1 MGALPNPPVF
11 SKGPRIEDN
20 SAHTARHP
28 PKAHS
33 PVAPRRLSFAMNE
46 LPELPFLSRV
56 SLAIGSFFALLGD
69 GRLAARVQALRS
81 GAPLASEVPPPAPAP
96 APVQAPPPPAPV
108 PAPAPVRATADVDA
122 ALQLL
127 ALLQR
132 ESRFVDFLQEDIGA
146 YSDADVGGAARLL
159 HGGAR
164 KVLQDTFDLVPVR
177 TEAEG
182 SRLTLPAGFDAAAVR
197 VTGNVVG
204 QPPFTGTLQHKGW
217 RATAVRLP
225 ALTAGHDTRVIAPAE
240 VEL

>member
-1 MGALPNPPVF
+1 MTEPQALPFF
-11 SKGPRIEDN
+11 S
-20 SAHTARHP
+20 
-28 PKAHS
+28 
-33 PVAPRRLSFAMNE
+33 RL
-46 LPELPFLSRV
+46 

-69 GRLAARVQALRS
+69 GQLAARVQALRA
-81 GAPLASEVPPPAPAP
+81 GAPLASEVPPPAP
-96 APVQAPPPPAPV
+96 VQAPPPPPPP
-108 PAPAPVRATADVDA
+108 PAPAPVRATANVDA

-132 ESRFVDFLQEDIGA
+132 EARFVDFLQEDIAA

-164 KVLQDTFDLVPVR
+164 KVLQDSFDLQPVR

-182 SRLTLPAGFDAAAVR
+182 SRLTLAAGFDAAAVR

-225 ALTAGHDTRVIAPAE
+225 ALTEGHDTRVIAPAE

>member
-1 MGALPNPPVF
+1 MTEPQVLPFF
-11 SKGPRIEDN
+11 S
-20 SAHTARHP
+20 
-28 PKAHS
+28 
-33 PVAPRRLSFAMNE
+33 RLSTAF
-46 LPELPFLSRV
+46 
-56 SLAIGSFFALLGD
+56 GSFFALLGD
-69 GRLAARVQALRS
+69 GQLAARVQTLRD
-81 GAPLASEVPPPAPAP
+81 GAPLASEVPPP
-96 APVQAPPPPAPV
+96 PPPPAPV
-108 PAPAPVRATADVDA
+108 QTPPPAPVRATANVDA

-132 ESRFVDFLQEDIGA
+132 ESRFVDFLQEDIAA

-164 KVLQDTFDLVPVR
+164 KVLMDTFDLEAVR
-177 TEAEG
+177 TEVEG

>member
-1 MGALPNPPVF
+1 MNESQTLPFF
-11 SKGPRIEDN
+11 S
-20 SAHTARHP
+20 
-28 PKAHS
+28 
-33 PVAPRRLSFAMNE
+33 RLSIA
-46 LPELPFLSRV
+46 V
-56 SLAIGSFFALLGD
+56 GSFFALLGD
-69 GRLAARVQALRS
+69 GRLAARVQTLRE
-81 GAPLASEVPPPAPAP
+81 GAPLASEVPPPAP
-96 APVQAPPPPAPV
+96 VQAPPPA
-108 PAPAPVRATADVDA
+108 ALRATANVDA

-132 ESRFVDFLQEDIGA
+132 ESRFVDFLQEDIAA

-164 KVLQDTFDLVPVR
+164 KVLQDAFDLEAVR
-177 TEAEG
+177 PEAEG

-225 ALTAGHDTRVIAPAE
+225 ALTEGHDARVIAPAE

>member
-11 SKGPRIEDN
+11 SKAPRIEDN

-33 PVAPRRLSFAMNE
+33 PVAPQRLPFAMNE

-96 APVQAPPPPAPV
+96 VQAPPPPAPV
-108 PAPAPVRATADVDA
+108 PASAPVRATANVDA

-132 ESRFVDFLQEDIGA
+132 ESHFVDFLQEDIGA

-225 ALTAGHDTRVIAPAE
+225 ALTEGHDTRVIAPAE

>member
-1 MGALPNPPVF
+1 MNEPQP
-11 SKGPRIEDN
+11 
-20 SAHTARHP
+20 
-28 PKAHS
+28 
-33 PVAPRRLSFAMNE
+33 LSF
-46 LPELPFLSRV
+46 FSRLG
-56 SLAIGSFFALLGD
+56 LAFSLLGD
-69 GRLAARVQALRS
+69 GRLAARLQALRD
-81 GAPLASEVPPPAPAP
+81 GAP
-96 APVQAPPPPAPV
+96 APVQAPAAPV
-108 PAPAPVRATADVDA
+108 PAPAPVAAPAPTPAPAPVVRATADVDA

-132 ESRFVDFLQEDIGA
+132 DARFVDFLQEDITP
-146 YSDADVGGAARLL
+146 YSDAEVGGAARML

-164 KVLQDTFDLVPVR
+164 KVLQETFDLEAVR
-177 TEAEG
+177 SEAEG

-225 ALTAGHDTRVIAPAE
+225 ALTEGHDTRVIAPAE

>member
-1 MGALPNPPVF
+1 
-11 SKGPRIEDN
+11 
-20 SAHTARHP
+20 
-28 PKAHS
+28 
-33 PVAPRRLSFAMNE
+33 MNE

-96 APVQAPPPPAPV
+96 VQAPPPPAPV
-108 PAPAPVRATADVDA
+108 PASAPVRPTANVDA

-225 ALTAGHDTRVIAPAE
+225 ALTEGHDTRVIAPAE

>member
-1 MGALPNPPVF
+1 MTEPQ
-11 SKGPRIEDN
+11 
-20 SAHTARHP
+20 
-28 PKAHS
+28 
-33 PVAPRRLSFAMNE
+33 
-46 LPELPFLSRV
+46 ELPFLSRL

-96 APVQAPPPPAPV
+96 APAPVQAPPPAPV

-164 KVLQDTFDLVPVR
+164 KVLQDTFDLAPVR

-225 ALTAGHDTRVIAPAE
+225 ALTEGHDTRVIAPAE

>member
-1 MGALPNPPVF
+1 MNDPQALPFF
-11 SKGPRIEDN
+11 S
-20 SAHTARHP
+20 
-28 PKAHS
+28 
-33 PVAPRRLSFAMNE
+33 RLSI
-46 LPELPFLSRV
+46 
-56 SLAIGSFFALLGD
+56 AIGSFFALLGD
-69 GRLAARVQALRS
+69 GSLAARVQALRG
-81 GAPLASEVPPPAPAP
+81 GAPLASEVPPPAP
-96 APVQAPPPPAPV
+96 VQTPPPPA
-108 PAPAPVRATADVDA
+108 APVRATANVDA

-164 KVLQDTFDLVPVR
+164 KVLTDTFDLEAVR
-177 TEAEG
+177 AEAEG

-204 QPPFTGTLQHKGW
+204 QPPFTGTLQHRGW

-225 ALTAGHDTRVIAPAE
+225 ALTEGHDTRVIAPAE

>member
-1 MGALPNPPVF
+1 MTEPQ
-11 SKGPRIEDN
+11 
-20 SAHTARHP
+20 T
-28 PKAHS
+28 
-33 PVAPRRLSFAMNE
+33 
-46 LPELPFLSRV
+46 LPFLSRL
-56 SLAIGSFFALLGD
+56 SLAVGSFFALLGD
-69 GRLAARVQALRS
+69 DRLAARVQALRN
-81 GAPLASEVPPPAPAP
+81 GAPLASEVPPPAP
-96 APVQAPPPPAPV
+96 VQAPPPPP
-108 PAPAPVRATADVDA
+108 PPAPVRATADVDA

-132 ESRFVDFLQEDIGA
+132 ESRFVDFLQEDITA

-164 KVLQDTFDLVPVR
+164 KVLQETFDLAPVR
-177 TEAEG
+177 AEAEG
-182 SRLTLPAGFDAAAVR
+182 CRLTLPAGFDAAAVR

-204 QPPFTGTLQHKGW
+204 QPPFTGTLQHRGW

>member
-1 MGALPNPPVF
+1 MTEPQALPFF
-11 SKGPRIEDN
+11 S
-20 SAHTARHP
+20 
-28 PKAHS
+28 
-33 PVAPRRLSFAMNE
+33 RLSTAF
-46 LPELPFLSRV
+46 
-56 SLAIGSFFALLGD
+56 GSFFALLGD
-69 GRLAARVQALRS
+69 GHLAARVQTLRN
-81 GAPLASEVPPPAPAP
+81 GAPLASEVPPP
-96 APVQAPPPPAPV
+96 PPPPAPV
-108 PAPAPVRATADVDA
+108 QTSPPAPVRATANVDA

-132 ESRFVDFLQEDIGA
+132 ESRFVDFLQEDIAA

-164 KVLQDTFDLVPVR
+164 KVLTDTFDLEAVR
-177 TEAEG
+177 NEAEG

-225 ALTAGHDTRVIAPAE
+225 ALTEGHDTRVIAPAE

>member
-1 MGALPNPPVF
+1 M
-11 SKGPRIEDN
+11 
-20 SAHTARHP
+20 T
-28 PKAHS
+28 
-33 PVAPRRLSFAMNE
+33 E
-46 LPELPFLSRV
+46 LQDLPFLSRLSV
-56 SLAIGSFFALLGD
+56 AIGSFFALLGD
-69 GRLAARVQALRS
+69 GRLAARVQALRD
-81 GAPLASEVPPPAPAP
+81 GAPLASEVPPPAP
-96 APVQAPPPPAPV
+96 VQTPPPA
-108 PAPAPVRATADVDA
+108 ALVRATANVDA

-132 ESRFVDFLQEDIGA
+132 ESRFVDFLQEDIAA

-164 KVLQDTFDLVPVR
+164 KVLEDTFDLEVVR
-177 TEAEG
+177 AEAEG

-204 QPPFTGTLQHKGW
+204 QPPFTGTLQHQGW
-217 RATAVRLP
+217 RVTAVRLP

>member
-1 MGALPNPPVF
+1 MTEPQALPFF
-11 SKGPRIEDN
+11 S
-20 SAHTARHP
+20 
-28 PKAHS
+28 
-33 PVAPRRLSFAMNE
+33 RL
-46 LPELPFLSRV
+46 

-69 GRLAARVQALRS
+69 GRLAARVQALRA
-81 GAPLASEVPPPAPAP
+81 GAPLASEVPAP
-96 APVQAPPPPAPV
+96 APVQAPPPA
-108 PAPAPVRATADVDA
+108 PAPAPVRATAQVDA

-132 ESRFVDFLQEDIGA
+132 EARFVDFLQEDIAA
-146 YSDADVGGAARLL
+146 YSDADVGGAARML

-164 KVLQDTFDLVPVR
+164 KVLHESFDLEAVR
-177 TEAEG
+177 SEAEG

-225 ALTAGHDTRVIAPAE
+225 ALTEGHDTRVIAPAE

>member
-1 MGALPNPPVF
+1 MTEPQ
-11 SKGPRIEDN
+11 
-20 SAHTARHP
+20 
-28 PKAHS
+28 
-33 PVAPRRLSFAMNE
+33 
-46 LPELPFLSRV
+46 ELPFLSRL

-96 APVQAPPPPAPV
+96 APVQAPPPPPPVPV
-108 PAPAPVRATADVDA
+108 PAPAPVRATANVDA

-164 KVLQDTFDLVPVR
+164 KVLQDTFDLEPVR

-225 ALTAGHDTRVIAPAE
+225 ALTEGHDTRVIAPAE

>member
-1 MGALPNPPVF
+1 
-11 SKGPRIEDN
+11 
-20 SAHTARHP
+20 
-28 PKAHS
+28 
-33 PVAPRRLSFAMNE
+33 MNE
-46 LPELPFLSRV
+46 TLPFFSRL

-69 GRLAARVQALRS
+69 GRLAARVQALRN
-81 GAPLASEVPPPAPAP
+81 GAPLASEVPAP
-96 APVQAPPPPAPV
+96 APVQAPPPSPPAP
-108 PAPAPVRATADVDA
+108 PVRATASVDA

-132 ESRFVDFLQEDIGA
+132 ESRFVDFLQEDIAA

-164 KVLQDTFDLVPVR
+164 KVIKETFDLEAVR
-177 TEAEG
+177 SESEG
-182 SRLTLPAGFDAAAVR
+182 SRLTLQPGFDAAAVR

-225 ALTAGHDTRVIAPAE
+225 ALTEGHDTRVIAPAE

>member
-1 MGALPNPPVF
+1 MTEPQA
-11 SKGPRIEDN
+11 
-20 SAHTARHP
+20 
-28 PKAHS
+28 
-33 PVAPRRLSFAMNE
+33 
-46 LPELPFLSRV
+46 LPFLSRL
-56 SLAIGSFFALLGD
+56 SLAVGSFFALLGD
-69 GRLAARVQALRS
+69 GRLAARVQALRA
-81 GAPLASEVPPPAPAP
+81 GAPLASEVPAP
-96 APVQAPPPPAPV
+96 APVQAPPPPP
-108 PAPAPVRATADVDA
+108 PAPAPVRATANVDA

-132 ESRFVDFLQEDIGA
+132 EARFVDFLQEDIAA

-164 KVLQDTFDLVPVR
+164 KVLQETFDLESVR
-177 TEAEG
+177 AEAEG
-182 SRLTLPAGFDAAAVR
+182 TRLTLPAGFDAAAVR

-225 ALTAGHDTRVIAPAE
+225 ALTAGHDARVIAPAE

>member
-1 MGALPNPPVF
+1 MTEPQALPFF
-11 SKGPRIEDN
+11 S
-20 SAHTARHP
+20 
-28 PKAHS
+28 
-33 PVAPRRLSFAMNE
+33 RLSTAF
-46 LPELPFLSRV
+46 
-56 SLAIGSFFALLGD
+56 GSFFALLGD
-69 GRLAARVQALRS
+69 GQLAARVQTLRN
-81 GAPLASEVPPPAPAP
+81 GAPLASEVPPP
-96 APVQAPPPPAPV
+96 PPPPAPV
-108 PAPAPVRATADVDA
+108 QTPPPAPVRATANVDA

-132 ESRFVDFLQEDIGA
+132 ESRFVDFLQEDIAA

-164 KVLQDTFDLVPVR
+164 KVLTDTFDLEAVR
-177 TEAEG
+177 NEAEG

>member
-1 MGALPNPPVF
+1 MTEPQ
-11 SKGPRIEDN
+11 
-20 SAHTARHP
+20 
-28 PKAHS
+28 
-33 PVAPRRLSFAMNE
+33 
-46 LPELPFLSRV
+46 ELPFLSRL

-96 APVQAPPPPAPV
+96 APVQAPPPPPPAPV

-164 KVLQDTFDLVPVR
+164 KVLQDTFDLAPVR

-225 ALTAGHDTRVIAPAE
+225 ALTEGHDTRVIAPAE

>member
-1 MGALPNPPVF
+1 MTEPQSLPFF
-11 SKGPRIEDN
+11 S
-20 SAHTARHP
+20 
-28 PKAHS
+28 
-33 PVAPRRLSFAMNE
+33 RLSMAF
-46 LPELPFLSRV
+46 
-56 SLAIGSFFALLGD
+56 GSFFALLGD
-69 GRLAARVQALRS
+69 GQLAARVQTLRN
-81 GAPLASEVPPPAPAP
+81 GAPLASEVPPPPPSPAP
-96 APVQAPPPPAPV
+96 APVRTPPPPV
-108 PAPAPVRATADVDA
+108 PAPVRATANVDA

-127 ALLQR
+127 SLLQR
-132 ESRFVDFLQEDIGA
+132 EARFVDFLQEDIAA

-164 KVLQDTFDLVPVR
+164 KVLTDTFDLEAVR

-225 ALTAGHDTRVIAPAE
+225 ALTEGHDTRVIAPAE

>member
-1 MGALPNPPVF
+1 MTEPTP
-11 SKGPRIEDN
+11 
-20 SAHTARHP
+20 
-28 PKAHS
+28 
-33 PVAPRRLSFAMNE
+33 
-46 LPELPFLSRV
+46 LPFLSRL
-56 SLAIGSFFALLGD
+56 SLAFGSFFALLGD
-69 GRLAARVQALRS
+69 DRLAARVQALRS
-81 GAPLASEVPPPAPAP
+81 GAPLASEVPPPAP
-96 APVQAPPPPAPV
+96 VQAPPPPP
-108 PAPAPVRATADVDA
+108 PPAPVRATADVDA

-132 ESRFVDFLQEDIGA
+132 ESRFVDFLQEDIAA

-164 KVLQDTFDLVPVR
+164 KVLHDTFDLEAVR

-225 ALTAGHDTRVIAPAE
+225 ALTEGHDTRVIAPAE

>member
-1 MGALPNPPVF
+1 MNEPQALPFF
-11 SKGPRIEDN
+11 S
-20 SAHTARHP
+20 
-28 PKAHS
+28 
-33 PVAPRRLSFAMNE
+33 RLS
-46 LPELPFLSRV
+46 V
-56 SLAIGSFFALLGD
+56 AIGSFFALLGD
-69 GRLAARVQALRS
+69 GQMAARVQALRH

-96 APVQAPPPPAPV
+96 APAPAPV
-108 PAPAPVRATADVDA
+108 QTPPTVRVRATADVDA

-132 ESRFVDFLQEDIGA
+132 EARFVDFLQEDIAA

-164 KVLQDTFDLVPVR
+164 KVLQDTFDLEVVR

-204 QPPFTGTLQHKGW
+204 QPPFTGTLQHRGW

-225 ALTAGHDTRVIAPAE
+225 ALTTGHDTRVIAPAE

>member
-1 MGALPNPPVF
+1 MTEPQ
-11 SKGPRIEDN
+11 S
-20 SAHTARHP
+20 
-28 PKAHS
+28 
-33 PVAPRRLSFAMNE
+33 
-46 LPELPFLSRV
+46 LPFFSRM

-69 GRLAARVQALRS
+69 GHLAARVQALRN
-81 GAPLASEVPPPAPAP
+81 GAPLASEM
-96 APVQAPPPPAPV
+96 PPPAPV
-108 PAPAPVRATADVDA
+108 PVQKPPPAPVRATANVDA

-127 ALLQR
+127 GMLQR
-132 ESRFVDFLQEDIGA
+132 ESRFVDFLQEDIAA

-164 KVLQDTFDLVPVR
+164 KVLKDTFDLEAVR
-177 TEAEG
+177 SEAEG

-225 ALTAGHDTRVIAPAE
+225 TLTQGHDTHVIAPAE

>member
-1 MGALPNPPVF
+1 MTEPQSLPFF
-11 SKGPRIEDN
+11 S
-20 SAHTARHP
+20 
-28 PKAHS
+28 
-33 PVAPRRLSFAMNE
+33 RLSI
-46 LPELPFLSRV
+46 
-56 SLAIGSFFALLGD
+56 AIGSFFALLGD
-69 GRLAARVQALRS
+69 GRLAARVQTLRN
-81 GAPLASEVPPPAPAP
+81 GAPLASEVPPPAP
-96 APVQAPPPPAPV
+96 VQTPPPPT
-108 PAPAPVRATADVDA
+108 PAPVRATAHVDA

-132 ESRFVDFLQEDIGA
+132 ESRFVDFLQEDIAA

-164 KVLQDTFDLVPVR
+164 KVLEDTFDLEAVR
-177 TEAEG
+177 PEAEG

-225 ALTAGHDTRVIAPAE
+225 ALTEGHDARVIAPAE

>member
-1 MGALPNPPVF
+1 MTEPQ
-11 SKGPRIEDN
+11 
-20 SAHTARHP
+20 
-28 PKAHS
+28 
-33 PVAPRRLSFAMNE
+33 
-46 LPELPFLSRV
+46 ELPFLSRL

-81 GAPLASEVPPPAPAP
+81 GAPLASEVPPPPPAPAP
-96 APVQAPPPPAPV
+96 APVQAPPPAPV
-108 PAPAPVRATADVDA
+108 PAPASVRATADVDA

-164 KVLQDTFDLVPVR
+164 KVLQDTFDLEPVR

-225 ALTAGHDTRVIAPAE
+225 ALTEGHDTRVIAPAE

>member
-1 MGALPNPPVF
+1 MAPYYSMTEPQALPFF
-11 SKGPRIEDN
+11 S
-20 SAHTARHP
+20 
-28 PKAHS
+28 
-33 PVAPRRLSFAMNE
+33 RLSI
-46 LPELPFLSRV
+46 
-56 SLAIGSFFALLGD
+56 AIGSFFALLGD
-69 GRLAARVQALRS
+69 GHLAARVQALRN
-81 GAPLASEVPPPAPAP
+81 GAPLASEVPPPAP
-96 APVQAPPPPAPV
+96 VQA
-108 PAPAPVRATADVDA
+108 PAPAPVKTPPPLVRATANVDA

-132 ESRFVDFLQEDIGA
+132 ESRFVDFLQEDIAA
-146 YSDADVGGAARLL
+146 YSDADVGAAARLL

-164 KVLQDTFDLVPVR
+164 KVLKDTFDLEAAR

-217 RATAVRLP
+217 RVTAVRLP
-225 ALTAGHDTRVIAPAE
+225 ALTEGHDTRVIAPAE